1 MSTELNEL
9 QQDLQ
14 ECERIIADFEDIQVL
29 YRSRAFKKV
38 VLDGLFKEEVLRLNG
53 IMANVNKDTRDTVV
67 EQLAAISHVR
77 TWFNTKEMMAK
88 MAEERQHEIAAE
100 ISRIQDEAFSA
111 ATEVETNTSYEG

>member
-9 QQDLQ
+9 QSDLQ

-38 VLDGLFKEEVLRLNG
+38 VLDGLFKDEVLRLNG
-53 IMANVNKDTRDTVV
+53 IMANVSKDTRETVT

-77 TWFNTKEMMAK
+77 AWFNTKEMMAK